1 MRAVLRHGCA
11 SRRHIAAARHD
22 AGGRCR
28 VSVSPFLRLSRKNS
42 QLQDNT
48 YRHPRAGWPGRLL
61 AALANCTRFAAVR
74 QAILSRLPFLPLH
87 SDVRDVVYVSWLV
100 DAQAAQQLL
109 PAGVTLWQRDGKTPF
124 TVLTYRHGH
133 FGPALPGPLRRLL
146 PSPLQSNWRLYLDHT
161 PPGAPDVPCVYFL
174 KNIMDSLPHALGTRL
189 FSDILPTHL
198 AHAMTLEVSATQA
211 RSSIAPGA
219 GSAPALDIQA
229 AFAASQALDA
239 DWQPLFGNWRDA
251 VAFLA
256 CQDAAI
262 APVPRNGK
270 LVFGEIH
277 LPVDLDQVQA
287 LATAHA
293 DCGLLA
299 HLPPVSPPFAFLVP
313 KVPFKALSERLL

>member
-109 PAGVTLWQRDGKTPF
+109 PAGVSLWQRDGKTPF

-198 AHAMTLEVSATQA
+198 ADGMTLDVSATQA
-211 RSSIAPGA
+211 RCSIAPGA

-229 AFAASQALDA
+229 AFAASRTLDA

-287 LATAHA
+287 LATSHA
-293 DCGLLA
+293 DCGLLGQ
-299 HLPPVSPPFAFLVP
+299 LPPVSPPFAFLVP

>member
-1 MRAVLRHGCA
+1 M
-11 SRRHIAAARHD
+11 
-22 AGGRCR
+22 
-28 VSVSPFLRLSRKNS
+28 
-42 QLQDNT
+42 QDNT
-48 YRHPRAGWPGRLL
+48 YRHPRAGWPGRLF
-61 AALANCTRFAAVR
+61 AALANCARFAHLR
-74 QAILSRLPFLPLH
+74 QAVMSRLPFLTLH

-100 DAQAAQQLL
+100 DAAAAQKLL
-109 PAGVTLWQRDGKTPF
+109 PPGVALWQRDGKTPF

-133 FGPALPGPLRRLL
+133 FGPALLGPLRRRM

-161 PPGAPDVPCVYFL
+161 PAGAPDVPCVYFL

-198 AHAMTLEVSATQA
+198 ANAMTLDVSAKQA
-211 RSSIAPGA
+211 HCAIAGGA
-219 GSAPALDIQA
+219 GSAPPLDVQAAIGGGKALDGH
-229 AFAASQALDA
+229 
-239 DWQPLFGNWRDA
+239 WQQLFGSWRDA

-262 APVPRNGK
+262 ASVPRNGK
-270 LVFGEIH
+270 LVFGEID

-287 LATAHA
+287 LTALRA

-299 HLPPVSPPFAFLVP
+299 QLPPLSAPFAFLVP

>member
-1 MRAVLRHGCA
+1 M
-11 SRRHIAAARHD
+11 
-22 AGGRCR
+22 
-28 VSVSPFLRLSRKNS
+28 
-42 QLQDNT
+42 QDNT
-48 YRHPRAGWPGRLL
+48 YRHPRAGGPGRLF
-61 AALANCTRFAAVR
+61 AALANCAHFAKLR
-74 QAILSRLPFLPLH
+74 QAVMSRLPFLTLH

-100 DAQAAQQLL
+100 DAAAAQTLL
-109 PAGVTLWQRDGKTPF
+109 PPGVALWQRDGKTPF

-133 FGPALPGPLRRLL
+133 FGPALPGPLRRLM

-161 PPGAPDVPCVYFL
+161 PAGAPDVPCVYFL

-198 AHAMTLEVSATQA
+198 AAGMTLEVGTTQA
-211 RSSIAPGA
+211 HCSIASGA
-219 GSAPALDIQA
+219 GSAPALDVQA
-229 AFAASQALDA
+229 DITAEHGLDA
-239 DWQPLFGNWRDA
+239 EWQQLFDNWRDA

-262 APVPRNGK
+262 ASVPRNGK
-270 LVFGEIH
+270 LVFGEID

-287 LATAHA
+287 LTAVRA

-299 HLPPVSPPFAFLVP
+299 QLPPLSAPLAFLVP

>member
-1 MRAVLRHGCA
+1 M
-11 SRRHIAAARHD
+11 
-22 AGGRCR
+22 
-28 VSVSPFLRLSRKNS
+28 
-42 QLQDNT
+42 QDNT
-48 YRHPRAGWPGRLL
+48 YRHPRAGGPGRLF
-61 AALANCTRFAAVR
+61 AALANCAHFAKLR
-74 QAILSRLPFLPLH
+74 QAVMSRLPFLTLH

-100 DAQAAQQLL
+100 DAAAAQILL
-109 PAGVTLWQRDGKTPF
+109 PPDVALWQRDGKTPF

-133 FGPALPGPLRRLL
+133 FGPALPGPLRRLM

-161 PPGAPDVPCVYFL
+161 PAGAPDVPCVYFL

-198 AHAMTLEVSATQA
+198 AAGMTLEVGATQA
-211 RSSIAPGA
+211 RCSIASGA
-219 GSAPALDIQA
+219 GSAPALDVQA
-229 AFAASQALDA
+229 DITAEHGLDA
-239 DWQPLFGNWRDA
+239 EWQQLFGSWRDA

-262 APVPRNGK
+262 ASVPRNGK
-270 LVFGEIH
+270 LVFGEID

-287 LATAHA
+287 LTAVRA

-299 HLPPVSPPFAFLVP
+299 QLPPLSAPLAFLVP